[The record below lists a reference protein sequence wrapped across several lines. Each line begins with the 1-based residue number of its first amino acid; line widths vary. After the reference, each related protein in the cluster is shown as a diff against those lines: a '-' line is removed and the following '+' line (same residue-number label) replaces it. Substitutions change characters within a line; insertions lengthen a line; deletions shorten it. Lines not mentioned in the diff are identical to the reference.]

1 MNYLQKSYNIRKGD
15 IRVEEMPLLT
25 VMHTVWF
32 REHNRIADE
41 LAALNPTWSDEI
53 VYQEAR
59 RIVIA
64 ELQHIIYTEWLPAI
78 LSMSTKKQ

>member
-1 MNYLQKSYNIRKGD
+1 
-15 IRVEEMPLLT
+15 MPLLT